1 MTIKDAVGSYPMSEK
16 EYLDNHLDQSTY
28 LRTQDI
34 VSYVFKEFK
43 VEYIVSAIYD
53 ILKEGRLS

>member
-1 MTIKDAVGSYPMSEK
+1 MSEK